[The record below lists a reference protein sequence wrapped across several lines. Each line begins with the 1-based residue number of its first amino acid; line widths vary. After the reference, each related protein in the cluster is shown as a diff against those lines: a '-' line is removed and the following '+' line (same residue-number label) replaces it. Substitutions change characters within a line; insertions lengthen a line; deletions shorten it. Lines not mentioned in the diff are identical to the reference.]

1 MNELVKITDSPID
14 PNYVIDLVKT
24 PDSGAV
30 NIFVGTV
37 RNSTKNREVKKLEFE
52 AYEDMAIKEIDKIIN
67 QVKKKWPVR
76 SMAIYHRVGVLDI
89 GDIPVVI
96 AVSTPHRKQGFEA
109 CQYAI
114 DTLKETVPIWKK
126 EIFADGEQWVSAH
139 P

>member
-1 MNELVKITDSPID
+1 MIDLVKITDSPID
-14 PNYVIDLVKT
+14 PNYLIDLVKT
-24 PDSGAV
+24 DDSGAV
-30 NIFVGTV
+30 NVFVGTV

-52 AYEDMAIKEIDKIIN
+52 AYDSMAIKEINKIID
-67 QVKKKWPVR
+67 QVKEKWPVR
-76 SMAIYHRVGVLDI
+76 TMAIYHRVGVLGI

-96 AVSTPHRKQGFEA
+96 AVSTPHRQAGFEA

-126 EIFADGEQWVSAH
+126 EYFADGEQWVSAH